1 MLSIKRAAQRCCSG
15 LLVAAAVLCGQAA
28 RADTQ
33 LWYNGDFVPSN
44 THLDS
49 LANSQGFFFPNA
61 AVYNNFVVPVGQTW
75 TIDRVFSN
83 DQTSEPQLITQA
95 HWEIRTLVTV
105 GNSGTLVVS
114 ATAAAS
120 WTATGR
126 NQSPYTEHT
135 LTVSGLNVVLGAGTY
150 SLEVTP
156 VGPPNSTGAAYL
168 SQTDGTNSSGTVD
181 TTAFF
186 NSSSYGAN
194 FADASG
200 IIGNS
205 FGFSEGVAGASVSSI
220 IPVPEPSSLLVTGLI
235 GLGALVVSSVRRL
248 RRPAA

>member
-1 MLSIKRAAQRCCSG
+1 MPSIKRAAQRCCSG

-44 THLDS
+44 PNLDS

-105 GNSGTLVVS
+105 GNSGTLVAS

-126 NQSPYTEHT
+126 NQSPYTEYT

-156 VGPPNSTGAAYL
+156 VGNSTGAAYL

-200 IIGNS
+200 LIGNS
-205 FGFSEGVAGASVSSI
+205 FGFSEGVFGASASS